1 MPRKLLMA
9 LILAFCVLGVYAVDN
24 DIFNIYLMVGFGVL
38 GYFLNRFGFGTAP
51 VILGLILGPIAEANL
66 RRALLLSEGSWF
78 TFLERPISLAFLALA
93 GICVA
98 YSLNHKYKNR
108 VVS

>member
-24 DIFNIYLMVGFGVL
+24 DIFNIYLMIGFGVL

-78 TFLERPISLAFLALA
+78 TFLERPISLAFLVLA
-93 GICVA
+93 GICVV
-98 YSLNHKYKNR
+98 YSLSHKYKNR
-108 VVS
+108 VIS